1 MDDSKPAKEKVLVVI
16 KSILEG
22 KYCIASGLFCINSGD
37 R

>member
-1 MDDSKPAKEKVLVVI
+1 MDDSKLAKEKVFVVI

-22 KYCIASGLFCINSGD
+22 KYYTVTGLFCINSGA